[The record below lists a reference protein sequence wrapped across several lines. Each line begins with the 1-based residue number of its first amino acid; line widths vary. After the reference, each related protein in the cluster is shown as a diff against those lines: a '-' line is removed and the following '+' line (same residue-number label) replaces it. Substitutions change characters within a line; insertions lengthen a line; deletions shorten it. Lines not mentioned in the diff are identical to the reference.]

1 MSSVRLKDLHP
12 IYMSV
17 SEDEVITIA
26 NLGALCYLATKDGL
40 LELWNK
46 TQTADE
52 GAKADMWRREGGQVM
67 MENLKNRLA
76 AGDAAV
82 SRVSVLQASV
92 DMEVSQRVEEM
103 LKSKTQ
109 VIEMNKN
116 KELHSLELQL
126 AEANGK
132 LSNMGGK
139 ESGYDML
146 REAHMELKKYMSTME
161 EELQKHREASSTKTS
176 YTLGKIGEAQLSDML
191 QQYVLPKFPYSDMK
205 DMTAV
210 KRSADFHV
218 WLMSPDGVRVKLLL
232 DAKKY
237 KGPVPNIEIDKMY
250 SDIDADDDAKGGI
263 MISLDTAIYARSQF
277 QITRTP
283 RQKLCMFLTF
293 EHLDDGIR
301 CEVLCWA
308 LRVLVGIVS
317 VQDSEKRDAM
327 IEKIEWFIK
336 ELGHSVSDIDAC
348 VKACKNL
355 SDILRTAK
363 DNLVDRMSNYRSVCG
378 IDNLKEEISH
388 TEIAL
393 SARCKGLKPNGDRCK
408 FKHTKESE
416 YCSRHTGEAQ

>member
-1 MSSVRLKDLHP
+1 MIRVEDLHES
-12 IYMSV
+12 YAAA
-17 SEDEVITIA
+17 TIEERIQMA
-26 NLGALCYLATKDGL
+26 NLGAICWNSLKH
-40 LELWNK
+40 ELYDQWNK
-46 TQTADE
+46 SQTADE
-52 GAKADMWRREGGQVM
+52 GGKADMWRKEGGQAM
-67 MENLKNRLA
+67 MENLKTRLA
-76 AGDAAV
+76 AGDAAISRMSV
-82 SRVSVLQASV
+82 SQASM
-92 DMEVSQRVEEM
+92 DMEVARRVEEM
-103 LKSKTQ
+103 QQTQ
-109 VIEMNKN
+109 AQLQEMRKN
-116 KELHSLELQL
+116 QELHSLELRL

-132 LSNMGGK
+132 LSNMGGM
-139 ESGYDML
+139 ESGYAML
-146 REAHMELKKYMSTME
+146 REAHAELKKYMNTLE

-293 EHLDDGIR
+293 EHIDDGIR

-336 ELGHSVSDIDAC
+336 ELGHSVSDMEAC
-348 VKACKNL
+348 VKACKTL
-355 SDILRTAK
+355 SDTLRTAK
-363 DNLVDRMSNYRSVCG
+363 DNLIDRMTNYRSVCG
-378 IDNLKEEISH
+378 IDVLKEEISH

-393 SARCKGLKPNGDRCK
+393 SARCKGLKPNGERCK
-408 FKHTKESE
+408 FKHTTDSE
-416 YCSRHTGEAQ
+416 YCSRHAGGGQ